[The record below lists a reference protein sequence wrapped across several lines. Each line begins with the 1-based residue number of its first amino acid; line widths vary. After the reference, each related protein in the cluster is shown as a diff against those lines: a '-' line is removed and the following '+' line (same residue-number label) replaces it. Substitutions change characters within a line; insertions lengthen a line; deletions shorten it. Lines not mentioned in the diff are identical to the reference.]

1 MIYQPKK
8 IFDAQ
13 ATAAVSPEILAADF
27 RHIVFHFRSAG
38 SVTAQVKIR
47 ASLQADCD
55 IDAAA
60 SATNRWVY
68 VATTDLEAAGSAVAG
83 NTGYSVTA
91 AVLDKMIE
99 VESNALYK
107 VAAEIVSTNGAI
119 TCEVFMREADG
130 R

>member
-1 MIYQPKK
+1 MIYEPRK

-13 ATAAVSPEILAADF
+13 ASTAVSPEVLPADF
-27 RHIVFHFRSAG
+27 RHIVFHFRSAA

-47 ASLQADCD
+47 ASIQTDCD
-55 IDAAA
+55 LSAAA

-68 VATTDLEAAGSAVAG
+68 IATTDLEAAGSAVAG
-83 NTGYSVTA
+83 NTGYSVTG

-99 VESNALYK
+99 VESNAIYK

-119 TCEVFMREADG
+119 TCDVFMRDSE
-130 R
+130 